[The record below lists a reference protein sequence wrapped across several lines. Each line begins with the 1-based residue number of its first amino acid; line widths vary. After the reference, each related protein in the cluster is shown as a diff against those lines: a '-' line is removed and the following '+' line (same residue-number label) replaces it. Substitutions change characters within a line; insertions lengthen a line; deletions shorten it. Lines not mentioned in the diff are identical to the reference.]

1 MARKK
6 ILWLCSWYPDKTEPF
21 NGDFIQRHAQAAAL
35 YNDIYVIHVAGDIAK
50 DAKEVTQVLNPTD
63 GLTENII
70 YYKKPSFFWGRIFS
84 HYRWLVLSRKAIRQY
99 VKENGK
105 PELVHIHI
113 PIRAGISGLWVK
125 KKYNIPYV
133 VTEHWGI
140 YNDIEIYN
148 YKNKSAAFK
157 KWTKRILSKAAALIS
172 VSNYLAEGMNRLV
185 MKKEYTVI
193 PNTVNTDLFYYK
205 EQTNASFTFIHVS
218 NIVPLKNVEGILR
231 AFALVLQQ
239 KHTAKLVIAG
249 DSNPDIRLV
258 ANQLDIPAANISF
271 RGEIP
276 YQQVASEMQQ
286 SQCLVLFSNIENSPC
301 VIGEALCCGLPVIAT
316 NVGGIPELVDT
327 TNAILINPKDEEAL
341 AAAMVDMMN
350 NYQQYNCKKI
360 AEDAAGK
367 FSYPVIGG
375 QLDAVYTAVITNKI

>member
-6 ILWLCSWYPDKTEPF
+6 ILWLCSWYPDKREPF
-21 NGDFIQRHAQAAAL
+21 NGDFIQRHAYAAAL
-35 YNDIYVIHVAGDIAK
+35 HNDIYVIHVVEDISEDAG
-50 DAKEVTQVLNPTD
+50 ETTQVINQTD

-70 YYKKPSFFWGRIFS
+70 YYKRPSSFLGKLFS
-84 HYRWLVLSRKAIRQY
+84 YYRWLVVSRKAIQQY

-105 PELVHIHI
+105 PELVHVHI
-113 PIRAGISGLWVK
+113 PIRAGISGLWAK
-125 KKYNIPYV
+125 RKYNIPYV

-140 YNDIEIYN
+140 YNDIEVYN

-157 KWTKRILSKAAALIS
+157 KWTERIISKAAALIS
-172 VSNYLAEGMNRLV
+172 VSSYLAEGMNKLV
-185 MKKEYTVI
+185 TKKEYTVI

-205 EQTNASFTFIHVS
+205 EQTNSLFTFIHVS
-218 NIVPLKNVEGILR
+218 NLVPLKNAEGILR

-239 KHTAKLVIAG
+239 KHTAKLVIVG
-249 DSNPDIRLV
+249 DSTPDIKLV
-258 ANQLDIPAANISF
+258 AGKLGIPEANISF
-271 RGEIP
+271 CGEVP
-276 YQQVASEMQQ
+276 YRQVASEMQQ

-316 NVGGIPELVDT
+316 NVGGIPELVDG
-327 TNAILINPKDEEAL
+327 TNAILIPPKNEAAL
-341 AAAMVDMMN
+341 AAAMIEVMN
-350 NYQQYNCKKI
+350 NYLQYNCKKI

-375 QLDAVYTAVITNKI
+375 QLDVVYTTVITNKA